1 MNRKLVFSFY
11 INDNFHDEINEIHF
25 KCLNHFKEAF
35 DLADI
40 SFIVDEG
47 YNKEYLRE
55 AQDRFLSMFLGKNIS
70 FSIVPNNE
78 FRESKVF
85 YDKIATRLKDEDLV
99 FFGHNKG
106 VTNVLKYDR
115 QEIYIWVTGM
125 YYFSLNFMDD
135 VESRLLNEKY
145 YCYGSFLS
153 KNDEPEKC
161 NKNGWYYV
169 GTFFWINGKKL
180 YQYMVNNEI
189 QVPVL
194 SDRFYDEEF
203 LGNIIP
209 TWPLVMTASWGNRY
223 LVNCGNF
230 YENTS
235 SYIKMLCGEDI
246 EEYKKF
252 YKLILPNGKIDKIGQ

>member
-189 QVPVL
+189 QLPVL

-209 TWPLVMTASWGNRY
+209 TWPLVMAASWGNRY

-230 YENTS
+230 YEYAS
-235 SYIKMLCGEDI
+235 SYIKILCGEDI

-252 YKLILPNGKIDKIGQ
+252 YKLILPNGKIDKID

>member
-85 YDKIATRLKDEDLV
+85 YDKIATRLKDEVLV

-106 VTNVLKYDR
+106 ITNVFNCDR

-153 KNDEPEKC
+153 KNNELEKG
-161 NKNGWYYV
+161 NKNGWYYI
-169 GTFFWINGKKL
+169 GTFFWINVKKL
-180 YQYMVNNEI
+180 YQYMINNEI
-189 QVPVL
+189 QLPVL
-194 SDRFYDEEF
+194 SDRFYDEDF

-209 TWPLVMTASWGNRY
+209 TWPLVMTASWENRY
-223 LVNCGNF
+223 LINCGNF
-230 YENTS
+230 YEYTS

-252 YKLILPNGKIDKIGQ
+252 YKLILPNGKIDKID

>member
-40 SFIVDEG
+40 SFIVDEE

-55 AQDRFLSMFLGKNIS
+55 AQDRFLSIFLGKNIS

-180 YQYMVNNEI
+180 YQYRVKLEI
-189 QVPVL
+189 
-194 SDRFYDEEF
+194 
-203 LGNIIP
+203 
-209 TWPLVMTASWGNRY
+209 
-223 LVNCGNF
+223 
-230 YENTS
+230 
-235 SYIKMLCGEDI
+235 
-246 EEYKKF
+246 
-252 YKLILPNGKIDKIGQ
+252 

>member
-85 YDKIATRLKDEDLV
+85 YDKIATRLKDEVLV

-106 VTNVLKYDR
+106 ITNVFNCDR

-153 KNDEPEKC
+153 KNNELEKG
-161 NKNGWYYV
+161 NKNGGHYI
-169 GTFFWINGKKL
+169 GTFFWIIGKKL
-180 YQYMVNNEI
+180 YQYMINNEI
-189 QVPVL
+189 QLPVL
-194 SDRFYDEEF
+194 SDRFYDEDF

-209 TWPLVMTASWGNRY
+209 TWPLVMTASWENRY
-223 LVNCGNF
+223 LINCGNF
-230 YENTS
+230 YEYTS

-252 YKLILPNGKIDKIGQ
+252 YKLILPNGKIDKID